1 MIFLFQV
8 FQFQMN
14 VGNGCKGWMKSPE
27 ILEKCSTGF
36 HFPPEFGEPV
46 QVF

>member
-14 VGNGCKGWMKSPE
+14 VCNGYKGWMKSPE